1 VRFINGL
8 IKTETSS
15 NPLNLPHFKP
25 KPRKRKV
32 IEQLVSMDQ
41 LYAIKQQ
48 NLHNHLERDNCNSK
62 DKVVDEVSLFDTVF
76 RWDNILGFVKID

>member
-1 VRFINGL
+1 
-8 IKTETSS
+8 
-15 NPLNLPHFKP
+15 
-25 KPRKRKV
+25 
-32 IEQLVSMDQ
+32 MDQ